1 MVPDSVKKRN
11 FATGLNFFGMKKI
24 LTALL
29 SLCLAAFVLAGQE
42 IRNIDETVVIRPDG
56 SAEITQVWDVT
67 VVSGTEFYLP
77 FDYLGP
83 IEISDLR
90 VSENGEDFI
99 AEGDGWDTD
108 RTREQKRG
116 RCGIVRKKN
125 GVELCWGQ
133 GDYGDHVWT
142 VRYTVSGLV
151 MKMGEYNGLY
161 FSFVNPGLSAPP
173 RHVKVLLV
181 NETGGPDW
189 TEENVKVWG
198 FRSDSEIFVEDGAVR
213 AESLAPFR
221 SSSAMTVLVRFDP
234 DLLTPAVEYDK
245 GFEAILDIAFKG
257 SDYKEKE
264 DIGDVIVWILLILG
278 LLLLTPVGWLILALI
293 IFVILSFNYN
303 VLGWK
308 CEKKIFGT
316 RKIKGWYRDVP
327 LKGSIPAA
335 YYVLTKGDT
344 MNVWGKDCSNR
355 LIGAYFL
362 RWVLAGVVEVL
373 PDPENKNRVNLSFKQ
388 QTSFKEPLENDLYE
402 MVREASGKNLILEAD
417 ELDKWSKKSFKR
429 ISNVPSRALT
439 LGRKWFED
447 RHYTD
452 KGDRLNP
459 DGQAQARHLIE
470 FRNFLEDF
478 TLSKERG
485 AVEVTLWQD
494 YLVFAEIFGIAD
506 KVAKQFEKLYPAEF
520 SQFARI
526 LNGTSLY
533 TVMSYSGNISASALR
548 IAKTASALSGSGSSS
563 SGGGSSYR
571 SSGGGGHFSHGG
583 GHHSFGGSHGG
594 GSR

>member
-1 MVPDSVKKRN
+1 
-11 FATGLNFFGMKKI
+11 MKKI
-24 LTALL
+24 LATLL
-29 SLCLAAFVLAGQE
+29 CLCLAAFTLAGQE

-56 SAEITQVWDVT
+56 SARITQVWDVN

-77 FDYLGP
+77 FDHLGP
-83 IEISDLR
+83 IEISDLQ
-90 VSENGEDFI
+90 VSENGEDFV

-142 VRYTVSGLV
+142 VRYTVSGMV

-161 FSFVNPGLSAPP
+161 FSFVNPGLCAPP
-173 RHVKVLLV
+173 QHVKVLLV

-198 FRSDSEIFVEDGAVR
+198 FRSESEIFVEDGAVR
-213 AESLAPFR
+213 AESLEPFR

-245 GFEAILDIAFKG
+245 AFETIMDIAFKG
-257 SDYKEKE
+257 SDYKEKVG
-264 DIGDVIVWILLILG
+264 IGDILAWILIILG
-278 LLLLTPVGWLILALI
+278 LLLFTPVGWIILAAI
-293 IFVILSFNYN
+293 IFLVFSFNYHI
-303 VLGWK
+303 LGWK
-308 CEKKIFGT
+308 FEKKIFGS
-316 RKIKGWYRDVP
+316 RKVKGWYRDVP

-344 MNVWGKDCSNR
+344 MSAWDKDYSNR

-362 RWVLAGVVEVL
+362 RWVLEGVVEVL

-388 QTSFKEPLENDLYE
+388 QTSFKEVLENDLFA

-417 ELDKWSKKSFKR
+417 ELEKWSKKSFKR
-429 ISNVPSRALT
+429 FSDVPSRALT

-447 RHYTD
+447 RHYTE
-452 KGDRLNP
+452 KSDRLNKE
-459 DGQAQARHLIE
+459 GQAQARHLIE

-485 AVEVTLWQD
+485 AIEVTLWQD
-494 YLVFAEIFGIAD
+494 YLVFAALFGIAD
-506 KVAKQFEKLYPAEF
+506 KVAKQFEKLYPADF
-520 SQFARI
+520 SKLSRI
-526 LNGTSLY
+526 LNGASLY
-533 TVMSYSGNISASALR
+533 TVMSYSGSISASALR
-548 IAKTASALSGSGSSS
+548 NARVATTWSDSGSSGSSS
-563 SGGGSSYR
+563 GSSHR

-583 GHHSFGGSHGG
+583 GHHSFGGSRGG

>member
-1 MVPDSVKKRN
+1 MIPDSVKKRN
-11 FATGLNFFGMKKI
+11 FATELSFFGMNKI

-29 SLCLAAFVLAGQE
+29 SFCLAASVLAGQE

-77 FDYLGP
+77 FDHLGP
-83 IEISDLR
+83 IDISDLR

-173 RHVKVLLV
+173 QHVKVLLV

-189 TEENVKVWG
+189 TTENVKVWG

-221 SSSAMTVLVRFDP
+221 SSSAMTMLVRFDP

-245 GFEAILDIAFKG
+245 GFEAILEIAFKG

-264 DIGDVIVWILLILG
+264 GIGDILTWILLILG
-278 LLLLTPVGWLILALI
+278 LLLLTPVGWCFLALI
-293 IFVILSFNYN
+293 IFLILSFNSHI
-303 VLGWK
+303 LGWK

-388 QTSFKEPLENDLYE
+388 QTSFKEPLENDLYA

-506 KVAKQFEKLYPAEF
+506 KVAKQFEKLYPTEF
-520 SQFARI
+520 SQFARM

-548 IAKTASALSGSGSSS
+548 IAKTASVFSDSGSGSSS
-563 SGGGSSYR
+563 GGSYR

>member
-1 MVPDSVKKRN
+1 
-11 FATGLNFFGMKKI
+11 MKKI
-24 LTALL
+24 LTLL
-29 SLCLAAFVLAGQE
+29 FSFLLAALALPAQE

-56 SAEITQVWDVT
+56 SAQITQIWDVN

-77 FDYLGP
+77 FDHLGP

-90 VSENGEDFI
+90 VSENGEDFV

-257 SDYKEKE
+257 SDYKEE
-264 DIGDVIVWILLILG
+264 TGIGDVLTWIVLILG

-373 PDPENKNRVNLSFKQ
+373 PDPENKSRVNLSFKQ

-494 YLVFAEIFGIAD
+494 YLVFAELFGIAD

-548 IAKTASALSGSGSSS
+548 IAKTASALSSTGSSS

>member
-1 MVPDSVKKRN
+1 MIPDSVKKRN
-11 FATGLNFFGMKKI
+11 FATELSFFGMNKI

-29 SLCLAAFVLAGQE
+29 SFCLAASVLAGQE

-77 FDYLGP
+77 FDHLGP
-83 IEISDLR
+83 IDISDLR

-173 RHVKVLLV
+173 QHVKVLLV

-189 TEENVKVWG
+189 TTENVKVWG

-221 SSSAMTVLVRFDP
+221 SSSAMTMLVRFDP

-245 GFEAILDIAFKG
+245 GFEAILEIAFKG

-264 DIGDVIVWILLILG
+264 GIGDILTWILLILG
-278 LLLLTPVGWLILALI
+278 LLLLTPVGWCFLALI
-293 IFVILSFNYN
+293 IFLILSFNYHI
-303 VLGWK
+303 LGWK

-388 QTSFKEPLENDLYE
+388 QTSFKEPLENDLYA

-506 KVAKQFEKLYPAEF
+506 KVAKQFEKLYPTEF
-520 SQFARI
+520 SQFARM

-548 IAKTASALSGSGSSS
+548 IAKTASVFSDSGSGSSS
-563 SGGGSSYR
+563 GGSYR

>member
-1 MVPDSVKKRN
+1 
-11 FATGLNFFGMKKI
+11 MKKI
-24 LTALL
+24 LATLL
-29 SLCLAAFVLAGQE
+29 CLCLAAFTLAGQE

-56 SAEITQVWDVT
+56 SARITQVWDVN

-77 FDYLGP
+77 FDHLGP
-83 IEISDLR
+83 IEISDLQ
-90 VSENGEDFI
+90 VSENGEEFV

-142 VRYTVSGLV
+142 VRYTVSGMV

-161 FSFVNPGLSAPP
+161 FSFVNPGLCAPP
-173 RHVKVLLV
+173 QHVKVLLV

-198 FRSDSEIFVEDGAVR
+198 FRSESEIFVEDGAVR
-213 AESLAPFR
+213 AESLEPFR

-245 GFEAILDIAFKG
+245 AFEAIMDIAFKG
-257 SDYKEKE
+257 SDYKEKVG
-264 DIGDVIVWILLILG
+264 IGDILAWILIILG
-278 LLLLTPVGWLILALI
+278 LLLFTPVGWIILAAI
-293 IFVILSFNYN
+293 IFLVFSFNYHI
-303 VLGWK
+303 LGWK
-308 CEKKIFGT
+308 FEKKIFGS
-316 RKIKGWYRDVP
+316 RKVKGWYRDVP

-344 MNVWGKDCSNR
+344 MSAWDKDYSNR

-362 RWVLAGVVEVL
+362 RWVLEGVVEVL

-388 QTSFKEPLENDLYE
+388 QTSFKEVLENDLFAV
-402 MVREASGKNLILEAD
+402 VREASGKNLILEAD
-417 ELDKWSKKSFKR
+417 ELEKWSKKSFKR
-429 ISNVPSRALT
+429 FSDVPSRALT

-447 RHYTD
+447 RHYTE
-452 KGDRLNP
+452 KSDRLNKE
-459 DGQAQARHLIE
+459 GQAQARHLIE

-485 AVEVTLWQD
+485 AIEVTLWQD
-494 YLVFAEIFGIAD
+494 YLVFAALFGIAD
-506 KVAKQFEKLYPAEF
+506 KVAKQFEKLYPADF
-520 SQFARI
+520 SKLSRM
-526 LNGTSLY
+526 LNGASLY
-533 TVMSYSGNISASALR
+533 TVMSYSGSISASALR
-548 IAKTASALSGSGSSS
+548 NARVATTWSDSGSSGSSS
-563 SGGGSSYR
+563 GSSHR

-583 GHHSFGGSHGG
+583 GHHSFGGSRGG

>member
-1 MVPDSVKKRN
+1 
-11 FATGLNFFGMKKI
+11 MKKI
-24 LTALL
+24 LATLL
-29 SLCLAAFVLAGQE
+29 CLCLAAFTLAGQE

-56 SAEITQVWDVT
+56 SARITQVWDVN

-77 FDYLGP
+77 FDHLGP
-83 IEISDLR
+83 IEISDLQ
-90 VSENGEDFI
+90 VSENGEDFV

-142 VRYTVSGLV
+142 VRYTVSGMV

-161 FSFVNPGLSAPP
+161 FSFVNPGLCAPP
-173 RHVKVLLV
+173 QHVKVLLV

-213 AESLAPFR
+213 AESLEPFR
-221 SSSAMTVLVRFDP
+221 SSSAMTVLVRFDQ

-245 GFEAILDIAFKG
+245 AFEAIMDIAFKG
-257 SDYKEKE
+257 SDYKEKVG
-264 DIGDVIVWILLILG
+264 IGDILAWILIILG
-278 LLLLTPVGWLILALI
+278 LLLFTPVGWIILAAI
-293 IFVILSFNYN
+293 IFLVFSFNYHI
-303 VLGWK
+303 LGWK
-308 CEKKIFGT
+308 FEKKIFGS
-316 RKIKGWYRDVP
+316 RKVKGWYRDVP

-344 MNVWGKDCSNR
+344 MSAWDKDYSNR

-362 RWVLAGVVEVL
+362 RWVLEGVVEVL

-388 QTSFKEPLENDLYE
+388 QTSFKEVLENDLFA

-417 ELDKWSKKSFKR
+417 ELEKWSKKSFKR
-429 ISNVPSRALT
+429 FSDVPSRALT

-447 RHYTD
+447 RHYTE
-452 KGDRLNP
+452 KSDRLNKE
-459 DGQAQARHLIE
+459 GQAQARHLIE

-485 AVEVTLWQD
+485 AIEVTLWQD
-494 YLVFAEIFGIAD
+494 YLVFAALFGIAD
-506 KVAKQFEKLYPAEF
+506 KVAKQFEKLYPADF
-520 SQFARI
+520 SKLSRI
-526 LNGTSLY
+526 LNGASLY
-533 TVMSYSGNISASALR
+533 TVMSYSGSISASALR
-548 IAKTASALSGSGSSS
+548 NARVATTWSDSGSSGSSS
-563 SGGGSSYR
+563 GSSHR

-583 GHHSFGGSHGG
+583 GHHSFGGSRGG

>member
-1 MVPDSVKKRN
+1 
-11 FATGLNFFGMKKI
+11 MKKI
-24 LTALL
+24 LATLL
-29 SLCLAAFVLAGQE
+29 CLCLAAFTLAGQE

-56 SAEITQVWDVT
+56 SARITQVWDVN

-77 FDYLGP
+77 FDHLGP
-83 IEISDLR
+83 IEISDLQ
-90 VSENGEDFI
+90 VSENGEDFV

-142 VRYTVSGLV
+142 VRYTVSGMV

-161 FSFVNPGLSAPP
+161 FSFVNPGLCAPP
-173 RHVKVLLV
+173 QHVKVLLV

-198 FRSDSEIFVEDGAVR
+198 FRSESEIFVEDGAVR
-213 AESLAPFR
+213 AESLEPFR
-221 SSSAMTVLVRFDP
+221 SSSAMTVLVRFDQ

-245 GFEAILDIAFKG
+245 AFEAIMDIAFKG
-257 SDYKEKE
+257 SDYKEKVG
-264 DIGDVIVWILLILG
+264 IGDILAWILIILG
-278 LLLLTPVGWLILALI
+278 LLLFTPVGWIILAAI
-293 IFVILSFNYN
+293 IFLVFSFNYHI
-303 VLGWK
+303 LGWK
-308 CEKKIFGT
+308 FEKKIFGS
-316 RKIKGWYRDVP
+316 RKVKGWYRDVP

-344 MNVWGKDCSNR
+344 MSAWDKDYSNR

-362 RWVLAGVVEVL
+362 RWVLEGVVEVL

-388 QTSFKEPLENDLYE
+388 QTNFKEVLENDLFA

-417 ELDKWSKKSFKR
+417 ELEKWSKKSFKR
-429 ISNVPSRALT
+429 FSDVPSRALT

-447 RHYTD
+447 RHYTE
-452 KGDRLNP
+452 KSDRLNKE
-459 DGQAQARHLIE
+459 GQAQARHLIE

-485 AVEVTLWQD
+485 AIEVTLWQD
-494 YLVFAEIFGIAD
+494 YLVFAALFGIAD
-506 KVAKQFEKLYPAEF
+506 KVAKQFEKLYPADF
-520 SQFARI
+520 SKLSRI
-526 LNGTSLY
+526 LNGASLY
-533 TVMSYSGNISASALR
+533 TVMSYSGSISASALR
-548 IAKTASALSGSGSSS
+548 NARVATTWSDSGSSGSSS
-563 SGGGSSYR
+563 GSSHR
-571 SSGGGGHFSHGG
+571 SSGGGGHFSHSG
-583 GHHSFGGSHGG
+583 GHHSFGGSRGG

>member
-1 MVPDSVKKRN
+1 MIPDSFKKRN
-11 FATGLNFFGMKKI
+11 FATVLNYFGMKKI
-24 LTALL
+24 LSALL
-29 SLCLAAFVLAGQE
+29 FLCLAAFVLAGQE

-56 SAEITQVWDVT
+56 SAEITQVWDVN

-77 FDYLGP
+77 FDHLGP
-83 IEISDLR
+83 IDISNLR

-116 RCGIVRKKN
+116 RCGIVRKEN

-133 GDYGDHVWT
+133 GDYGDHLWT

-161 FSFVNPGLSAPP
+161 FSFVNSGLSAPP
-173 RHVKVLLV
+173 QHVKVMLV
-181 NETGGPDW
+181 NETGGPEW

-234 DLLTPAVEYDK
+234 DLLSPAVEYDK
-245 GFEAILDIAFKG
+245 GFEAIMDIAFKG
-257 SDYKEKE
+257 SDYVDKLSF
-264 DIGDVIVWILLILG
+264 GDVAILILALLA
-278 LLLLTPVGWLILALI
+278 LLLFTPVGWIILAGI
-293 IFVILSFNYN
+293 IFLIFLFNYH

-308 CEKKIFGT
+308 YEKKIFGA
-316 RKIKGWYRDVP
+316 RKVKGWYRDVP
-327 LKGSIPAA
+327 LKGSIPAG
-335 YYVLTKGDT
+335 YYVLAKGDA
-344 MNVWGKDCSNR
+344 MSAWDKDYSNH

-362 RWVLAGVVEVL
+362 RWVLADVVEVL
-373 PDPENKNRVNLSFKQ
+373 PDPENKSRVNLSFKQ
-388 QTSFKEPLENDLYE
+388 QTSFTEPLENDLYA

-417 ELDKWSKKSFKR
+417 ELEKWSKKSFKR
-429 ISNVPSRALT
+429 MSDVPSRALT
-439 LGRKWFED
+439 IGRKWFED
-447 RHYTD
+447 RHYTS
-452 KGDRLNP
+452 KSDRLNKE
-459 DGQAQARHLIE
+459 GQEQARHLIE
-470 FRNFLEDF
+470 FKNFLEDF

-485 AVEVTLWQD
+485 AIEVTLWQD
-494 YLVFAEIFGIAD
+494 YLVYAALFGIAD

-520 SQFARI
+520 KQFSRI
-526 LNGTSLY
+526 LNGSSLA
-533 TVMSYSGNISASALR
+533 TVISYSGSISASALKNAR
-548 IAKTASALSGSGSSS
+548 VASSWSSSSS
-563 SGGGSSYR
+563 SGSSGSSHR
-571 SSGGGGHFSHGG
+571 SSGGGGHFSSGG

>member
-1 MVPDSVKKRN
+1 
-11 FATGLNFFGMKKI
+11 MKKI
-24 LTALL
+24 LATLL
-29 SLCLAAFVLAGQE
+29 CLCLAAFTLAGQE

-56 SAEITQVWDVT
+56 SARITQVWDVN

-77 FDYLGP
+77 FDHLGP
-83 IEISDLR
+83 IEISDLQ
-90 VSENGEDFI
+90 VSENGEEFV

-142 VRYTVSGLV
+142 VRYTVSGMV

-161 FSFVNPGLSAPP
+161 FSFVNPGLCAPP
-173 RHVKVLLV
+173 QHVKVLLV

-198 FRSDSEIFVEDGAVR
+198 FRSESEIFVEDGAVR
-213 AESLAPFR
+213 AESLEPFR

-245 GFEAILDIAFKG
+245 AFETIMDIAFKG
-257 SDYKEKE
+257 SDYKEKVG
-264 DIGDVIVWILLILG
+264 IGDILAWILIILG
-278 LLLLTPVGWLILALI
+278 LLLFTPVGWIILAAI
-293 IFVILSFNYN
+293 IFLVFSFNYHI
-303 VLGWK
+303 LGWK
-308 CEKKIFGT
+308 FEKKIFGS
-316 RKIKGWYRDVP
+316 RKVKGWYRDVP

-344 MNVWGKDCSNR
+344 MSAWDKDYSNR

-362 RWVLAGVVEVL
+362 RWVLEGVVEVL

-388 QTSFKEPLENDLYE
+388 QTSFKEVLENDLFA

-417 ELDKWSKKSFKR
+417 ELEKWSKKSFKR
-429 ISNVPSRALT
+429 FSDVPSRALT

-447 RHYTD
+447 RHYTE
-452 KGDRLNP
+452 KSDRLNKE
-459 DGQAQARHLIE
+459 GQAQARHLIE

-485 AVEVTLWQD
+485 AIEVTLWQD
-494 YLVFAEIFGIAD
+494 YLVFAALFGIAD
-506 KVAKQFEKLYPAEF
+506 KVAKQFEKLYPADF
-520 SQFARI
+520 SKLSRI
-526 LNGTSLY
+526 LNGASLY
-533 TVMSYSGNISASALR
+533 TVMSYSGSISASALR
-548 IAKTASALSGSGSSS
+548 NARVATTWSDSGSSGSSS
-563 SGGGSSYR
+563 SSSHR
-571 SSGGGGHFSHGG
+571 SSGGGGHFSPGG
-583 GHHSFGGSHGG
+583 GHHSFGGSRGG

>member
-1 MVPDSVKKRN
+1 M
-11 FATGLNFFGMKKI
+11 
-24 LTALL
+24 
-29 SLCLAAFVLAGQE
+29 AGQE

-77 FDYLGP
+77 FDHLWP
-83 IEISDLR
+83 IDISDLR

-99 AEGDGWDTD
+99 AEGNGWDTD

-173 RHVKVLLV
+173 QHVKVLLV

-189 TEENVKVWG
+189 TTENVKVWG

-221 SSSAMTVLVRFDP
+221 SSSAMTMLVRFDP

-245 GFEAILDIAFKG
+245 GFEAILEIAFKG

-264 DIGDVIVWILLILG
+264 GIGDVLTWILLILG
-278 LLLLTPVGWLILALI
+278 LLLLTPVGWCFLALI
-293 IFVILSFNYN
+293 IFLILSFNYHI
-303 VLGWK
+303 LGWK

-327 LKGSIPAA
+327 LKGSIPAG
-335 YYVLTKGDT
+335 YYVLSKGDAK
-344 MNVWGKDCSNR
+344 NEWGKDCSNH

-362 RWVLAGVVEVL
+362 KWVLDGVVEVL
-373 PDPENKNRVNLSFKQ
+373 PDPENKKRVNLSFKQ
-388 QTSFKEPLENDLYE
+388 QTSFKEVLENDLYT

-520 SQFARI
+520 SQFARM

-548 IAKTASALSGSGSSS
+548 IAKTASVFSDSGSGSSS
-563 SGGGSSYR
+563 GGSYR

>member
-1 MVPDSVKKRN
+1 
-11 FATGLNFFGMKKI
+11 MKKI
-24 LTALL
+24 LATLL
-29 SLCLAAFVLAGQE
+29 CLCLAAFTLAGQE

-56 SAEITQVWDVT
+56 SARITQVWDVN

-77 FDYLGP
+77 FDHLGP
-83 IEISDLR
+83 IEISDLQ
-90 VSENGEDFI
+90 VSENGEDFV

-142 VRYTVSGLV
+142 VRYTVSGMV

-161 FSFVNPGLSAPP
+161 FSFVNPGLCAPP
-173 RHVKVLLV
+173 QHVKVLLV

-198 FRSDSEIFVEDGAVR
+198 FRSESEIFVEDGAVR
-213 AESLAPFR
+213 AESLEPFR

-245 GFEAILDIAFKG
+245 AFEAIMDIAFKG
-257 SDYKEKE
+257 SDYKEKVG
-264 DIGDVIVWILLILG
+264 IGDILAWILIILG
-278 LLLLTPVGWLILALI
+278 LLLFTPVGWIILAAI
-293 IFVILSFNYN
+293 IFLVFSFNYHI
-303 VLGWK
+303 LGWK
-308 CEKKIFGT
+308 FEKKIFGS
-316 RKIKGWYRDVP
+316 RKVKGWYRDVP

-344 MNVWGKDCSNR
+344 MSAWDKDYSNR

-362 RWVLAGVVEVL
+362 RWVLEGVVEVL

-388 QTSFKEPLENDLYE
+388 QTSFKEVLENDLFA

-417 ELDKWSKKSFKR
+417 ELEKWSKKSFKR
-429 ISNVPSRALT
+429 FSDVPSRALT

-447 RHYTD
+447 RHYTE
-452 KGDRLNP
+452 KSDRLNKE
-459 DGQAQARHLIE
+459 GQAQARHLIE

-485 AVEVTLWQD
+485 AIEVTLWQD
-494 YLVFAEIFGIAD
+494 YLVFAALFGIAD
-506 KVAKQFEKLYPAEF
+506 KVAKQFEKLYPADF
-520 SQFARI
+520 SKLSRI
-526 LNGTSLY
+526 LNGASLY
-533 TVMSYSGNISASALR
+533 TVMSYSGSISASALR
-548 IAKTASALSGSGSSS
+548 NARVATTWSDSGSSGSSS
-563 SGGGSSYR
+563 GSSHR

-583 GHHSFGGSHGG
+583 GHHSFGGSRGG

>member
-1 MVPDSVKKRN
+1 MIPDSFKKRN
-11 FATGLNFFGMKKI
+11 FATVLNYFWMKKI
-24 LTALL
+24 LSALL
-29 SLCLAAFVLAGQE
+29 FLCLAAFVLAGQE

-56 SAEITQVWDVT
+56 SAEITQVWDVN

-77 FDYLGP
+77 FDHLGP
-83 IEISDLR
+83 IDISNLR

-116 RCGIVRKKN
+116 RCGIVRKEN

-133 GDYGDHVWT
+133 GDYGDHLWT

-161 FSFVNPGLSAPP
+161 FSFVNSGLSAPP
-173 RHVKVLLV
+173 QHVKVMLV
-181 NETGGPDW
+181 NETGGPEW

-213 AESLAPFR
+213 AESLSPFR

-234 DLLTPAVEYDK
+234 DLLSPAVEYDK
-245 GFEAILDIAFKG
+245 GFEAIMDIAFKG
-257 SDYKEKE
+257 SDYVDKSSF
-264 DIGDVIVWILLILG
+264 GDVAILLLALIAF
-278 LLLLTPVGWLILALI
+278 LLFTPVGWIILAGI
-293 IFVILSFNYN
+293 IFLIFLFNYH

-308 CEKKIFGT
+308 YEKKIFGA
-316 RKIKGWYRDVP
+316 RKVKGWYRDVP
-327 LKGSIPAA
+327 LKGSIPAG
-335 YYVLTKGDT
+335 YYVLAKGDA
-344 MNVWGKDCSNR
+344 MSAWDKDYANN

-362 RWVLAGVVEVL
+362 RWVLADVVEVL
-373 PDPENKNRVNLSFKQ
+373 PDPENKSRVNLSFKQ
-388 QTSFKEPLENDLYE
+388 QTSFTEQLENDLYA

-417 ELDKWSKKSFKR
+417 ELEKWSKKSFKR
-429 ISNVPSRALT
+429 MSNVPSRALT
-439 LGRKWFED
+439 IGRKWFED
-447 RHYTD
+447 RHYTS
-452 KGDRLNP
+452 KSDRLNKE
-459 DGQAQARHLIE
+459 GQEQARHLIE
-470 FRNFLEDF
+470 FKNFLEDF

-485 AVEVTLWQD
+485 AIEVTLWQD
-494 YLVFAEIFGIAD
+494 YLVYAALFGIAD

-520 SQFARI
+520 NQFSRI
-526 LNGTSLY
+526 LNGSSLA
-533 TVMSYSGNISASALR
+533 TVISYSGNISASALKNAR
-548 IAKTASALSGSGSSS
+548 VASGWSSSSSSSS
-563 SGGGSSYR
+563 SGSSHR
-571 SSGGGGHFSHGG
+571 SSGGGGHFSSGG

>member
-1 MVPDSVKKRN
+1 MIPDSVKKRN
-11 FATGLNFFGMKKI
+11 FATELSFFGMNKI

-29 SLCLAAFVLAGQE
+29 SFCLAASVMAGQE

-77 FDYLGP
+77 FDHLWP
-83 IEISDLR
+83 IDISDLR

-99 AEGDGWDTD
+99 AEGNGWDTD

-173 RHVKVLLV
+173 QHVKVLLV

-189 TEENVKVWG
+189 TTENVKVWG

-221 SSSAMTVLVRFDP
+221 SSSAMTMLVRFDP

-245 GFEAILDIAFKG
+245 GFEAILEIAFKG

-264 DIGDVIVWILLILG
+264 GIGDVLTWILLILG
-278 LLLLTPVGWLILALI
+278 LLLLTPVGWCFLALI
-293 IFVILSFNYN
+293 IFLILSFNYHI
-303 VLGWK
+303 LGWK

-388 QTSFKEPLENDLYE
+388 QTSFKEPLENDLYA

-520 SQFARI
+520 SQFARM

-548 IAKTASALSGSGSSS
+548 IAKTASVFSDSGSGSSS
-563 SGGGSSYR
+563 GGSYR

>member
-1 MVPDSVKKRN
+1 MIPDSFKKRN
-11 FATGLNFFGMKKI
+11 FATVLNYFWMKKI
-24 LTALL
+24 LSALL
-29 SLCLAAFVLAGQE
+29 FLCLAAFALAGQE

-56 SAEITQVWDVT
+56 SAEITQVWDVN

-77 FDYLGP
+77 FDHLGP
-83 IEISDLR
+83 IDISNLR

-116 RCGIVRKKN
+116 RCGIVRKEN

-133 GDYGDHVWT
+133 GDYGDHLWT

-161 FSFVNPGLSAPP
+161 FSFVNSGLSAPP
-173 RHVKVLLV
+173 QHVKVMLV
-181 NETGGPDW
+181 NETGGPEW

-213 AESLAPFR
+213 AESLSPFR

-234 DLLTPAVEYDK
+234 DLLSPAVEYDK
-245 GFEAILDIAFKG
+245 GFEAIMDIAFKG
-257 SDYKEKE
+257 SDYVDKSSF
-264 DIGDVIVWILLILG
+264 GDVAILLLALIAF
-278 LLLLTPVGWLILALI
+278 LLFTPVGWIILAGI
-293 IFVILSFNYN
+293 IFLIFLFNYH

-308 CEKKIFGT
+308 YEKKIFGA
-316 RKIKGWYRDVP
+316 RKVKGWYRDVP
-327 LKGSIPAA
+327 LKGSIPAG
-335 YYVLTKGDT
+335 YYVLAKGDA
-344 MNVWGKDCSNR
+344 MSAWDKDYANN

-362 RWVLAGVVEVL
+362 RWVLADVVEVL
-373 PDPENKNRVNLSFKQ
+373 PDPENKSRVNLSFKQ
-388 QTSFKEPLENDLYE
+388 QTSFTEPLENDLYA

-417 ELDKWSKKSFKR
+417 ELEKWSKKSFKR
-429 ISNVPSRALT
+429 MSDVPSRALT
-439 LGRKWFED
+439 IGRKWFED
-447 RHYTD
+447 RHYTE
-452 KGDRLNP
+452 KSDRLNKE
-459 DGQAQARHLIE
+459 GQEQARHLIE
-470 FRNFLEDF
+470 FKNFLEDF

-485 AVEVTLWQD
+485 AIEVTLWQD
-494 YLVFAEIFGIAD
+494 YLVYAALFGIAD

-520 SQFARI
+520 NQFSRI
-526 LNGTSLY
+526 LNGSSLA
-533 TVMSYSGNISASALR
+533 TVISYSGNISASALKNAR
-548 IAKTASALSGSGSSS
+548 VASGWSSSSSSSS
-563 SGGGSSYR
+563 SGSSHR
-571 SSGGGGHFSHGG
+571 SSGGGGHFSSGG

>member
-1 MVPDSVKKRN
+1 MIPDSVKKRN
-11 FATGLNFFGMKKI
+11 FATELSFFGMNKI

-29 SLCLAAFVLAGQE
+29 SFCLAASVLAGQE

-77 FDYLGP
+77 FDHLGP
-83 IEISDLR
+83 IDISDLR

-173 RHVKVLLV
+173 QHVKVLLV

-189 TEENVKVWG
+189 TTENVKVWG

-221 SSSAMTVLVRFDP
+221 SSSAMTMLVRFDP

-245 GFEAILDIAFKG
+245 GFEAILEIAFKD

-264 DIGDVIVWILLILG
+264 GIGDILTWILLILG
-278 LLLLTPVGWLILALI
+278 LLLLTPVGWCFLALI
-293 IFVILSFNYN
+293 IFLILSFNYHI
-303 VLGWK
+303 LGWK

-388 QTSFKEPLENDLYE
+388 QTSFKEPLENDLYA

-459 DGQAQARHLIE
+459 VGQAQARHLIE

-520 SQFARI
+520 SQFARM

-548 IAKTASALSGSGSSS
+548 IAKTASVFSDSGSGSSS
-563 SGGGSSYR
+563 GGSYR

>member
-1 MVPDSVKKRN
+1 
-11 FATGLNFFGMKKI
+11 MKKI
-24 LTALL
+24 LATLL
-29 SLCLAAFVLAGQE
+29 CLCLAAFTLAGQE

-56 SAEITQVWDVT
+56 SARITQVWDVN

-77 FDYLGP
+77 FDHLGP
-83 IEISDLR
+83 IEISDLQ
-90 VSENGEDFI
+90 VSENGEDFV

-142 VRYTVSGLV
+142 VRYTVSGMV

-161 FSFVNPGLSAPP
+161 FSFVNPGLCAPP
-173 RHVKVLLV
+173 QHVKVLLV

-198 FRSDSEIFVEDGAVR
+198 FRSESEIFVEDGAVH
-213 AESLAPFR
+213 AESLEPFR
-221 SSSAMTVLVRFDP
+221 SSSAMTVLVRFDQ

-245 GFEAILDIAFKG
+245 AFEAIMDIAFKG
-257 SDYKEKE
+257 SDYKEKVG
-264 DIGDVIVWILLILG
+264 IGDILAWILIILG
-278 LLLLTPVGWLILALI
+278 LLLFTPVGWIILAAI
-293 IFVILSFNYN
+293 IFLVFSFNYHI
-303 VLGWK
+303 LGWK
-308 CEKKIFGT
+308 FEKKIFGS
-316 RKIKGWYRDVP
+316 RKVKGWYRDVP

-344 MNVWGKDCSNR
+344 MSAWDKDYSNR

-362 RWVLAGVVEVL
+362 RWVLEGVVEVL

-388 QTSFKEPLENDLYE
+388 QTSFKEVLENDLFA

-417 ELDKWSKKSFKR
+417 ELEKWSKKSFKR
-429 ISNVPSRALT
+429 FSDVPSRALT

-447 RHYTD
+447 RHYTE
-452 KGDRLNP
+452 KSDRLNKE
-459 DGQAQARHLIE
+459 GQAQARHLIE

-485 AVEVTLWQD
+485 AIEVTLWQD
-494 YLVFAEIFGIAD
+494 YLVFAALFGIAD
-506 KVAKQFEKLYPAEF
+506 KVAKQFEKLYPADF
-520 SQFARI
+520 SKLSRI
-526 LNGTSLY
+526 LNGASLY
-533 TVMSYSGNISASALR
+533 TVMSYSGSISASALR
-548 IAKTASALSGSGSSS
+548 NARVATTWSDSGSSGSSS
-563 SGGGSSYR
+563 GSSHR

-583 GHHSFGGSHGG
+583 GHHSFGGSRGG

>member
-1 MVPDSVKKRN
+1 
-11 FATGLNFFGMKKI
+11 MKKI
-24 LTALL
+24 LATLL
-29 SLCLAAFVLAGQE
+29 CLCLAAFTLAGQE

-56 SAEITQVWDVT
+56 SARITQVWDVN

-77 FDYLGP
+77 FDHLGP
-83 IEISDLR
+83 IEISDLQ
-90 VSENGEDFI
+90 VSENGEEFV

-142 VRYTVSGLV
+142 VRYTVSGMV

-161 FSFVNPGLSAPP
+161 FSFVNPGLCAPP
-173 RHVKVLLV
+173 QHVKVLLV

-198 FRSDSEIFVEDGAVR
+198 FRSESEIFVEDGAVR
-213 AESLAPFR
+213 AESLEPFR
-221 SSSAMTVLVRFDP
+221 SSCAMTVLVRFDQ

-245 GFEAILDIAFKG
+245 AFEAIMDIAFKG
-257 SDYKEKE
+257 SDYKEKVG
-264 DIGDVIVWILLILG
+264 IGDILAWILIILG
-278 LLLLTPVGWLILALI
+278 LLLFTPVGWIILAAI
-293 IFVILSFNYN
+293 IFLVFSFNYHI
-303 VLGWK
+303 LGWK
-308 CEKKIFGT
+308 FEKKIFGS
-316 RKIKGWYRDVP
+316 RKVKGWYRDVP

-344 MNVWGKDCSNR
+344 MSAWDKDYSNR

-362 RWVLAGVVEVL
+362 RWVLEGVVEVL

-388 QTSFKEPLENDLYE
+388 QTSFKEVLENDLFA

-417 ELDKWSKKSFKR
+417 ELEKWSKKSFKR
-429 ISNVPSRALT
+429 FSDVPSRALT

-447 RHYTD
+447 RHYTE
-452 KGDRLNP
+452 KSDRLNKE
-459 DGQAQARHLIE
+459 GQAQARHLIE

-485 AVEVTLWQD
+485 AIEVTLWQD
-494 YLVFAEIFGIAD
+494 YLVFAALFGIAD
-506 KVAKQFEKLYPAEF
+506 KVAKQFEKLYPADF
-520 SQFARI
+520 SKLSRI
-526 LNGTSLY
+526 LNGASLY
-533 TVMSYSGNISASALR
+533 TVMSYSGSISASALR
-548 IAKTASALSGSGSSS
+548 NARVATTWSDSGSSGSSS
-563 SGGGSSYR
+563 GSSHR

-583 GHHSFGGSHGG
+583 GHHSFGGSRGG

>member
-1 MVPDSVKKRN
+1 
-11 FATGLNFFGMKKI
+11 MKKI
-24 LTALL
+24 LATLL
-29 SLCLAAFVLAGQE
+29 CLCLAAFTLAGQE

-56 SAEITQVWDVT
+56 SARITQVWDVN

-77 FDYLGP
+77 FDHLGP
-83 IEISDLR
+83 IEISDLQ
-90 VSENGEDFI
+90 VSENGEDFV

-142 VRYTVSGLV
+142 VRYTVSGMV

-161 FSFVNPGLSAPP
+161 FTFVNPGLCAPP
-173 RHVKVLLV
+173 QHVKVLLV

-198 FRSDSEIFVEDGAVR
+198 FRSESEIFVEDGAVR
-213 AESLAPFR
+213 AESLEPFR
-221 SSSAMTVLVRFDP
+221 SSSAMTVLVRFDQ

-245 GFEAILDIAFKG
+245 AFEAIMDIAFKG
-257 SDYKEKE
+257 SDYKEKVG
-264 DIGDVIVWILLILG
+264 IGDILAWILIILG
-278 LLLLTPVGWLILALI
+278 LLLFTPVGWIILAAI
-293 IFVILSFNYN
+293 IFLVFSFNYHI
-303 VLGWK
+303 LGWK
-308 CEKKIFGT
+308 FEKKIFGS
-316 RKIKGWYRDVP
+316 RKVKGWYRDVP

-344 MNVWGKDCSNR
+344 MSAWDKDYSNR

-362 RWVLAGVVEVL
+362 RWVLEGVVEVL

-388 QTSFKEPLENDLYE
+388 QTNFKEVLENDLFA

-417 ELDKWSKKSFKR
+417 ELEKWSKKSFKR
-429 ISNVPSRALT
+429 FSDVPSRALT

-447 RHYTD
+447 RHYTE
-452 KGDRLNP
+452 KSDRLNKE
-459 DGQAQARHLIE
+459 GQAQARHLIE

-485 AVEVTLWQD
+485 AIEVTLWQD
-494 YLVFAEIFGIAD
+494 YLVFAALFGIAD
-506 KVAKQFEKLYPAEF
+506 KVAKQFEKLYPADF
-520 SQFARI
+520 SKLSRI
-526 LNGTSLY
+526 LNGASLY
-533 TVMSYSGNISASALR
+533 TVMSYSGSISASALR
-548 IAKTASALSGSGSSS
+548 NARVATTWSDSGSSGSSS
-563 SGGGSSYR
+563 GSSHR

-583 GHHSFGGSHGG
+583 GHHSFGGSRGG

>member
-1 MVPDSVKKRN
+1 
-11 FATGLNFFGMKKI
+11 MKKI
-24 LTALL
+24 LATLL
-29 SLCLAAFVLAGQE
+29 CLCLAAFTLAGQE

-56 SAEITQVWDVT
+56 SARITQVWDVN

-77 FDYLGP
+77 FDHLGP
-83 IEISDLR
+83 IEISDLQ
-90 VSENGEDFI
+90 VSENGEDFV

-142 VRYTVSGLV
+142 VRYTVSGMV

-161 FSFVNPGLSAPP
+161 FSFVNPGLCAPP
-173 RHVKVLLV
+173 QHVKVLLV

-198 FRSDSEIFVEDGAVR
+198 FRSESEIFVEDGAVR
-213 AESLAPFR
+213 AESLEPFR
-221 SSSAMTVLVRFDP
+221 SSSAMTVLVRFDQ

-245 GFEAILDIAFKG
+245 AFEAIMDIAFKG
-257 SDYKEKE
+257 SDYKEKVG
-264 DIGDVIVWILLILG
+264 IGDILAWILIILG
-278 LLLLTPVGWLILALI
+278 LLLFTPVGWIILAAI
-293 IFVILSFNYN
+293 IFLVFSFNYHI
-303 VLGWK
+303 LGWK
-308 CEKKIFGT
+308 FEKKIFGS
-316 RKIKGWYRDVP
+316 RKVKGWYRDVP

-344 MNVWGKDCSNR
+344 MSAWDKDYSNR

-362 RWVLAGVVEVL
+362 RWVLEGVVEVL
-373 PDPENKNRVNLSFKQ
+373 PDLENKNRVNLSFKQ
-388 QTSFKEPLENDLYE
+388 QTSFKEVLENDLFA

-417 ELDKWSKKSFKR
+417 ELEKWSKKSFKR
-429 ISNVPSRALT
+429 FSDVPSRALT

-447 RHYTD
+447 RHYTE
-452 KGDRLNP
+452 KSDRLNKE
-459 DGQAQARHLIE
+459 GQAQARHLIE

-485 AVEVTLWQD
+485 AIEVTLWQD
-494 YLVFAEIFGIAD
+494 YLVFAALFGIAD
-506 KVAKQFEKLYPAEF
+506 KVAKQFEKLYPADF
-520 SQFARI
+520 SKLSRI
-526 LNGTSLY
+526 LNGASLY
-533 TVMSYSGNISASALR
+533 TVMSYSGSISASALR
-548 IAKTASALSGSGSSS
+548 NARVATTWSDSGSSGSSS
-563 SGGGSSYR
+563 GSSHR

-583 GHHSFGGSHGG
+583 GHHSFGGSRGG

>member
-1 MVPDSVKKRN
+1 MIPDSVKKRN
-11 FATGLNFFGMKKI
+11 FATELSFFGMNKI

-29 SLCLAAFVLAGQE
+29 SFCLAASVLAGQE

-77 FDYLGP
+77 FDHLGP
-83 IEISDLR
+83 IGISDLR

-99 AEGDGWDTD
+99 AEGNGWDTD

-173 RHVKVLLV
+173 QHVKVLLV

-189 TEENVKVWG
+189 TTENVKVWG
-198 FRSDSEIFVEDGAVR
+198 FRSDNEIFVEDGAVR

-221 SSSAMTVLVRFDP
+221 SSSAMTMLVRFDL

-245 GFEAILDIAFKG
+245 GFEAILEIAFKG

-264 DIGDVIVWILLILG
+264 GIGDVLTWILLILG
-278 LLLLTPVGWLILALI
+278 LLLLTPVGWCFLALI
-293 IFVILSFNYN
+293 IFLILSFNYHI
-303 VLGWK
+303 LGWK

-388 QTSFKEPLENDLYE
+388 QTSFKEPLENDLYA

-520 SQFARI
+520 SQFARM

-548 IAKTASALSGSGSSS
+548 IAKTASVFSDSGSGSSS
-563 SGGGSSYR
+563 GGSYR

>member
-1 MVPDSVKKRN
+1 MIPDSFKKRN
-11 FATGLNFFGMKKI
+11 FATVLNYFWMKKI
-24 LTALL
+24 LSALL
-29 SLCLAAFVLAGQE
+29 FLCLAAFALAGQE

-56 SAEITQVWDVT
+56 SAEITQVWDVN

-77 FDYLGP
+77 FDHLGP
-83 IEISDLR
+83 IDISNLR

-116 RCGIVRKKN
+116 RCGIVRKEN

-133 GDYGDHVWT
+133 GDYGDHLWT

-161 FSFVNPGLSAPP
+161 FSFVNSGLSAPP
-173 RHVKVLLV
+173 QHVKVMLV
-181 NETGGPDW
+181 NETGGPEW

-213 AESLAPFR
+213 AESLSPFR

-234 DLLTPAVEYDK
+234 DLLSPAVEYDK
-245 GFEAILDIAFKG
+245 GFEAIMDIAFKG
-257 SDYKEKE
+257 SDYVDKSSF
-264 DIGDVIVWILLILG
+264 GDVAILLLALIAF
-278 LLLLTPVGWLILALI
+278 LLFTPVGWIILAGI
-293 IFVILSFNYN
+293 IFLIFLFNYH

-308 CEKKIFGT
+308 YEKKIFGA
-316 RKIKGWYRDVP
+316 RKVKGWYRDVP
-327 LKGSIPAA
+327 LKGSIPAG
-335 YYVLTKGDT
+335 YYVLAKGDA
-344 MNVWGKDCSNR
+344 MSAWDKDYANN

-362 RWVLAGVVEVL
+362 RWVLADVVEVL
-373 PDPENKNRVNLSFKQ
+373 PDPENKSRVNLSFKQ
-388 QTSFKEPLENDLYE
+388 QTSFTEPLENDLYA

-417 ELDKWSKKSFKR
+417 ELEKWSKKSFKR
-429 ISNVPSRALT
+429 MSDVPSRALT
-439 LGRKWFED
+439 IGRKWFED
-447 RHYTD
+447 RHYTE
-452 KGDRLNP
+452 KSDRLNKE
-459 DGQAQARHLIE
+459 GQEQARHLIE
-470 FRNFLEDF
+470 FKNFLEDF

-485 AVEVTLWQD
+485 AIEVTLWQD
-494 YLVFAEIFGIAD
+494 YLVYAALFGIAD

-520 SQFARI
+520 NQFSRI
-526 LNGTSLY
+526 LNGSSLA
-533 TVMSYSGNISASALR
+533 TVISYSGNISASALKNAR
-548 IAKTASALSGSGSSS
+548 VASSWSSSSSSSS
-563 SGGGSSYR
+563 SGSSHR
-571 SSGGGGHFSHGG
+571 SSGGGGHFSSGG

>member
-1 MVPDSVKKRN
+1 MN
-11 FATGLNFFGMKKI
+11 KI
-24 LTALL
+24 LATLL
-29 SLCLAAFVLAGQE
+29 CLCLAAFTLAGQE

-56 SAEITQVWDVT
+56 SARITQVWDVN

-77 FDYLGP
+77 FDHLGP
-83 IEISDLR
+83 IEISDLQ
-90 VSENGEDFI
+90 VSENGEDFV

-142 VRYTVSGLV
+142 VRYTVSGMV

-161 FSFVNPGLSAPP
+161 FSFVNPGLCAPP
-173 RHVKVLLV
+173 QHVKVLLV

-198 FRSDSEIFVEDGAVR
+198 FRSESEIFVEDGAVR
-213 AESLAPFR
+213 AESLEPFR

-245 GFEAILDIAFKG
+245 AFEAIMDIAFKG
-257 SDYKEKE
+257 SDYKEKVG
-264 DIGDVIVWILLILG
+264 IGDILAWILIILG
-278 LLLLTPVGWLILALI
+278 LLLFTPVGWIILAAI
-293 IFVILSFNYN
+293 IFLVFSFNYHI
-303 VLGWK
+303 LGWK
-308 CEKKIFGT
+308 FEKKIFGS
-316 RKIKGWYRDVP
+316 RKVKGWYRDVP

-344 MNVWGKDCSNR
+344 MSAWDKDYSNR

-362 RWVLAGVVEVL
+362 RWVLEGVVEVL

-388 QTSFKEPLENDLYE
+388 QTSFKEVLENDLFA

-417 ELDKWSKKSFKR
+417 ELEKWSKKSFKR
-429 ISNVPSRALT
+429 FSDVPSRALT

-447 RHYTD
+447 RHYTE
-452 KGDRLNP
+452 KSDRLNKE
-459 DGQAQARHLIE
+459 GQAQARHLIE

-485 AVEVTLWQD
+485 AIEVTLWQD
-494 YLVFAEIFGIAD
+494 YLVFAALFGIAD
-506 KVAKQFEKLYPAEF
+506 KVAKQFEKLYPADF
-520 SQFARI
+520 SKLSRI
-526 LNGTSLY
+526 LNGASLY
-533 TVMSYSGNISASALR
+533 TVMSYSGSISASALR
-548 IAKTASALSGSGSSS
+548 NARVATTWSDSGSSGSSS
-563 SGGGSSYR
+563 GSSHR

-583 GHHSFGGSHGG
+583 GHHSFGGSRGG

>member
-1 MVPDSVKKRN
+1 
-11 FATGLNFFGMKKI
+11 MKKI
-24 LTALL
+24 LATLL
-29 SLCLAAFVLAGQE
+29 CLCLAAFTLAGQE

-56 SAEITQVWDVT
+56 SARITQVWDVN

-77 FDYLGP
+77 FDHLGP
-83 IEISDLR
+83 IEISDLQ
-90 VSENGEDFI
+90 VSENGEDFV

-142 VRYTVSGLV
+142 VRYTVSGMV

-161 FSFVNPGLSAPP
+161 FSFVNPGLCAPP
-173 RHVKVLLV
+173 QHVKVLLV

-198 FRSDSEIFVEDGAVR
+198 FRSESEIFVEDGAVR
-213 AESLAPFR
+213 AESLEPFR
-221 SSSAMTVLVRFDP
+221 SSSAMTVLVRFDQ

-245 GFEAILDIAFKG
+245 AFEAIMDIAFKG
-257 SDYKEKE
+257 SDYKEKVG
-264 DIGDVIVWILLILG
+264 IGDILAWILIILG
-278 LLLLTPVGWLILALI
+278 LLLFTPVGWIILAAI
-293 IFVILSFNYN
+293 IFLVFSFNYHI
-303 VLGWK
+303 LGWK
-308 CEKKIFGT
+308 FEKKIFGS
-316 RKIKGWYRDVP
+316 RKVKGWYRDVP

-344 MNVWGKDCSNR
+344 MSAWDKDYSNR

-362 RWVLAGVVEVL
+362 RWVLEGVVEVL

-388 QTSFKEPLENDLYE
+388 QTSFKEVLENDLFA

-417 ELDKWSKKSFKR
+417 ELEKWSKKSFKR
-429 ISNVPSRALT
+429 FSDVPSRALT

-447 RHYTD
+447 RHYTE
-452 KGDRLNP
+452 KSDRLNKE
-459 DGQAQARHLIE
+459 GQAQARHLIE

-485 AVEVTLWQD
+485 AIEVTLWQD
-494 YLVFAEIFGIAD
+494 YLVFAALFGIAD
-506 KVAKQFEKLYPAEF
+506 KVAKQFEKLYPADF
-520 SQFARI
+520 SKLSRI
-526 LNGTSLY
+526 LNGASLY
-533 TVMSYSGNISASALR
+533 TVMSYSGSISASALR
-548 IAKTASALSGSGSSS
+548 NARVATTWSDSGSSGSSS
-563 SGGGSSYR
+563 GSSHR

-583 GHHSFGGSHGG
+583 GHHSFGGSRGG

>member
-1 MVPDSVKKRN
+1 MIPDSFKKRN
-11 FATGLNFFGMKKI
+11 FATVLNYFWMKKI
-24 LTALL
+24 LSALL
-29 SLCLAAFVLAGQE
+29 FLCLAAFALAGQE

-56 SAEITQVWDVT
+56 SAEITQVWDVN

-77 FDYLGP
+77 FDHLGP
-83 IEISDLR
+83 IDISNLR

-116 RCGIVRKKN
+116 RCGIVRKEN

-133 GDYGDHVWT
+133 GDYGDHLWT

-161 FSFVNPGLSAPP
+161 FSFVNSGLSAPP
-173 RHVKVLLV
+173 QHVKVMLV
-181 NETGGPDW
+181 NETGGPEW

-213 AESLAPFR
+213 AESLSPFR

-234 DLLTPAVEYDK
+234 DLLSPAVEYDK
-245 GFEAILDIAFKG
+245 GFEAIMDIAFKG
-257 SDYKEKE
+257 SDYVDKSSF
-264 DIGDVIVWILLILG
+264 GDVAILLLALIAF
-278 LLLLTPVGWLILALI
+278 LLFTPVGWIILAGI
-293 IFVILSFNYN
+293 IFLIFLFNYH

-308 CEKKIFGT
+308 YEKRIFGA
-316 RKIKGWYRDVP
+316 RKVKGWYRDVP
-327 LKGSIPAA
+327 LKGSIPAG
-335 YYVLTKGDT
+335 YYVLAKGDA
-344 MNVWGKDCSNR
+344 MSAWDKDYANN

-362 RWVLAGVVEVL
+362 RWVLADVVEVL
-373 PDPENKNRVNLSFKQ
+373 PDPENKSRVNLSFKQ
-388 QTSFKEPLENDLYE
+388 QTSFTEPLENDLYA

-417 ELDKWSKKSFKR
+417 ELEKWSKKSFKR
-429 ISNVPSRALT
+429 MSDVPSRALT
-439 LGRKWFED
+439 IGRKWFED
-447 RHYTD
+447 RHYTS
-452 KGDRLNP
+452 KSDRLNK
-459 DGQAQARHLIE
+459 DGQEQARHLIE
-470 FRNFLEDF
+470 FKNFLEDF

-485 AVEVTLWQD
+485 AIEVTLWQD
-494 YLVFAEIFGIAD
+494 YLVYAALFGIAD

-520 SQFARI
+520 KQFSSI
-526 LNGTSLY
+526 LNGSSLA
-533 TVMSYSGNISASALR
+533 TVISYSGNISASALKNAR
-548 IAKTASALSGSGSSS
+548 VASSWSSSSSSGSSS
-563 SGGGSSYR
+563 SSHR
-571 SSGGGGHFSHGG
+571 SSGGGGHFSSGG

>member
-1 MVPDSVKKRN
+1 
-11 FATGLNFFGMKKI
+11 MKKI

-29 SLCLAAFVLAGQE
+29 SFCLAAFVLAGQE

-56 SAEITQVWDVT
+56 SAQITQVWDVT

-77 FDYLGP
+77 FDHLGP
-83 IEISDLR
+83 IEITDLQ
-90 VSENGEDFI
+90 VSADGEDFI

-125 GVELCWGQ
+125 GVELCWGL

-151 MKMGEYNGLY
+151 MKMGDYNGLY

-173 RHVKVLLV
+173 QHVKILLV
-181 NETGGPDW
+181 NETGGADW
-189 TEENVKVWG
+189 TAENVKVWG
-198 FRSDSEIFVEDGAVR
+198 FRSESEIFVEDGAVR

-234 DLLTPAVEYDK
+234 DLFTPAVEYDK
-245 GFEAILDIAFKG
+245 AFETILDIAFKG
-257 SDYKEKE
+257 SDYKEKVGL
-264 DIGDVIVWILLILG
+264 GDVLTWILLILG
-278 LLLLTPVGWLILALI
+278 LLLLTPVGWFFLALVIFLILS
-293 IFVILSFNYN
+293 VNYH
-303 VLGWK
+303 VFGWK
-308 CEKKIFGT
+308 YEKKIFGT
-316 RKIKGWYRDVP
+316 RKVKGWYRDVP

-362 RWVLAGVVEVL
+362 KWVLAGVVEVL
-373 PDPENKNRVNLSFKQ
+373 PDPENKSRVNLSFKQ
-388 QTSFKEPLENDLYE
+388 QASFKEPLENDLYE

-429 ISNVPSRALT
+429 FSNVPSRALT

-452 KGDRLNP
+452 KGERLNP

-494 YLVFAEIFGIAD
+494 YLVFAEFFGIAD

-548 IAKTASALSGSGSSS
+548 IAKTASALSSSGSGSSS
-563 SGGGSSYR
+563 GGSSYR

-583 GHHSFGGSHGG
+583 GHHSFGGSRGG
-594 GSR
+594 GCR

>member
-1 MVPDSVKKRN
+1 
-11 FATGLNFFGMKKI
+11 MKKI
-24 LTALL
+24 LATLL
-29 SLCLAAFVLAGQE
+29 CLCLAAFTLAGQE

-56 SAEITQVWDVT
+56 SARITQVWDVN

-77 FDYLGP
+77 FDHLGP
-83 IEISDLR
+83 IEISDLQ
-90 VSENGEDFI
+90 VSENGEEFV

-142 VRYTVSGLV
+142 VRYTVSGMV

-161 FSFVNPGLSAPP
+161 FSFVNPGLCAPP
-173 RHVKVLLV
+173 QHVKVLLV

-198 FRSDSEIFVEDGAVR
+198 FRSESEIFVEDGAVR

-245 GFEAILDIAFKG
+245 AFEAIMDIAFKG
-257 SDYKEKE
+257 SDYKEKVG
-264 DIGDVIVWILLILG
+264 IGDILAWILIILG
-278 LLLLTPVGWLILALI
+278 LLLFTPVGWIILAAI
-293 IFVILSFNYN
+293 IFLVFSFNYHI
-303 VLGWK
+303 LGWK
-308 CEKKIFGT
+308 FEKKIFGS
-316 RKIKGWYRDVP
+316 RKVKGWYRDVP

-344 MNVWGKDCSNR
+344 MSAWDKDYSNR

-362 RWVLAGVVEVL
+362 RWVLEGVVEVL

-388 QTSFKEPLENDLYE
+388 QTSFKEVLENDLFA

-417 ELDKWSKKSFKR
+417 ELEKWSKKSFKR
-429 ISNVPSRALT
+429 FSDVPSRALT

-447 RHYTD
+447 RHYTE
-452 KGDRLNP
+452 KSDRLNKE
-459 DGQAQARHLIE
+459 GQAQARHLIE

-485 AVEVTLWQD
+485 AIEVTLWQD
-494 YLVFAEIFGIAD
+494 YLVFAALFGIAD
-506 KVAKQFEKLYPAEF
+506 KVAKQFEKLYPADF
-520 SQFARI
+520 SKLSRI
-526 LNGTSLY
+526 LNGASLY
-533 TVMSYSGNISASALR
+533 TVMSYSGSISASALR
-548 IAKTASALSGSGSSS
+548 NARVATTWSDSGSSGSSS
-563 SGGGSSYR
+563 GSSHR

-583 GHHSFGGSHGG
+583 GHHSFGGSRGG

>member
-1 MVPDSVKKRN
+1 MIPDSFKKRN
-11 FATGLNFFGMKKI
+11 FATVLDYFWMKKI
-24 LTALL
+24 LSALL
-29 SLCLAAFVLAGQE
+29 FLCLAAFALAGQE

-56 SAEITQVWDVT
+56 SAEITQVWDVN

-77 FDYLGP
+77 FDHLGP
-83 IEISDLR
+83 IDISNLR

-116 RCGIVRKKN
+116 RCGIVRKEN

-133 GDYGDHVWT
+133 GDYGDHLWT

-161 FSFVNPGLSAPP
+161 FSFVNSGLSAPP
-173 RHVKVLLV
+173 QHVKVMLV
-181 NETGGPDW
+181 NETGGPEW

-213 AESLAPFR
+213 AESLSPFR

-234 DLLTPAVEYDK
+234 DLLSPAVEYDK
-245 GFEAILDIAFKG
+245 GFEAIMDIAFKG
-257 SDYKEKE
+257 SDYVDKSSF
-264 DIGDVIVWILLILG
+264 GDVAILLLALIVF
-278 LLLLTPVGWLILALI
+278 LLFTPVGWIILAGI
-293 IFVILSFNYN
+293 IFLIFLFNYH

-308 CEKKIFGT
+308 YEKKIFGA
-316 RKIKGWYRDVP
+316 RKVKGWYRDVP
-327 LKGSIPAA
+327 LKGSIPAG
-335 YYVLTKGDT
+335 YYVLAKGDA
-344 MNVWGKDCSNR
+344 MSAWDKDYANN

-362 RWVLAGVVEVL
+362 RWVLADVVEVL
-373 PDPENKNRVNLSFKQ
+373 PDPENKSRVNLSFKQ
-388 QTSFKEPLENDLYE
+388 QTSFTEPLENDLYA

-417 ELDKWSKKSFKR
+417 ELEKWSKKSFKR
-429 ISNVPSRALT
+429 MSDVPSRALT
-439 LGRKWFED
+439 IGRKWFED
-447 RHYTD
+447 RHYTS
-452 KGDRLNP
+452 KSDRLNKE
-459 DGQAQARHLIE
+459 GQEQARHLIE
-470 FRNFLEDF
+470 FKNFLEDF

-485 AVEVTLWQD
+485 AIEVTLWQD
-494 YLVFAEIFGIAD
+494 YLVYAALFGIAD

-520 SQFARI
+520 NQFSRI
-526 LNGTSLY
+526 LNGSSLA
-533 TVMSYSGNISASALR
+533 TVISYSGNISASALKNAR
-548 IAKTASALSGSGSSS
+548 VASGWSSSSSSSS
-563 SGGGSSYR
+563 SGSSHR
-571 SSGGGGHFSHGG
+571 SSGGGGHFSSGG

>member
-1 MVPDSVKKRN
+1 MIPDSVKKRN
-11 FATGLNFFGMKKI
+11 FATELSFFGMNKI

-29 SLCLAAFVLAGQE
+29 SFCLAASVLAGQE

-77 FDYLGP
+77 FDHLGP
-83 IEISDLR
+83 IDISDLR

-173 RHVKVLLV
+173 QHVKVLLV

-189 TEENVKVWG
+189 TTENVKVWG

-221 SSSAMTVLVRFDP
+221 SSSAMTMLVRFDP

-245 GFEAILDIAFKG
+245 GFEAILEIAFKG

-264 DIGDVIVWILLILG
+264 GIGDILTWILLILG
-278 LLLLTPVGWLILALI
+278 LLLLTPVGWCFLALI
-293 IFVILSFNYN
+293 IFLILSFNYH

-388 QTSFKEPLENDLYE
+388 QTSFKEPLENDLYA

-520 SQFARI
+520 SQFARM

-548 IAKTASALSGSGSSS
+548 IAKTASVFSDSGSGSSS
-563 SGGGSSYR
+563 GGSYR